1 MGIRWKFL
9 IVVLFFSL
17 PPLVTVIGL
26 SQWGTIRFGNTIA
39 ALTRSV
45 LVQCAGRELQ
55 QTAQGH
61 AHAMGIMLADQHR
74 DHPLNALSADERHDL
89 FTKTEMPSIWSRR
102 AVSFIVNLPAAGTMA
117 LPPAPQVL
125 ASKVFDHSGGKW
137 EALSRPSEEQGALRA
152 ITAEWEAHPSGF
164 IEFPYRGEQAVWAF
178 ARSYEHLGV
187 VIMVSHRDITN
198 HVDAFIQAFARWQ
211 WLDTAIAST
220 AVLLLLVMLAFW
232 QSKSLIRPFAVM
244 AESVQRLG
252 QGDFSARMHIHTGDE
267 RELVAEAFNTMVPQL
282 QDRMEIRKALDVA
295 REIQSRLLPRH
306 LPEIPGYDV
315 AARSVSCDETGG
327 DYYDFF
333 PCSAAACHRIGVVVG
348 DVTGHGIGA
357 ALLMA
362 TARALIR
369 SQAENDVTLSQR
381 IQTVNRML
389 TADVGD
395 SGHFMTVFYLE
406 LDYRTNRIEW
416 VRAGHDPALLYDP
429 VADRFTELSGQGI
442 TLGIDADAVFG
453 QFTADFSAPDNVLF
467 MGTDGLWEAHD
478 GQGAIAGK
486 DHVKAVIR
494 QQAHQPAEAI
504 LTALLDATEQ
514 FRGDTPQE
522 DDITLV
528 VLKKNDT
535 PLQSCRRVPWNQ

>member
-61 AHAMGIMLADQHR
+61 AHALRIILTEQGISA
-74 DHPLNALSADERHDL
+74 PINALSTDERHAL
-89 FTKTEMPSIWSRR
+89 FKKTEMRSFWSRR
-102 AVSFIVNLPAAGTMA
+102 AVSFIVDLPATGKMA
-117 LPPAPQVL
+117 RPAPQVI
-125 ASKVFDHSGGKW
+125 ASKVFDHTASKW
-137 EALSRPSEEQGALRA
+137 EAPLTSSGEQEALSA
-152 ITAEWEAHPSGF
+152 IAAEWEAHPSGF
-164 IEFPYRGEQAVWAF
+164 IEFPYGGEQAVWSF
-178 ARSYEHLGV
+178 ARADQNLGV
-187 VIMVSHRDITN
+187 IIVVAHRNITN
-198 HVDAFIQAFARWQ
+198 HVDSFIQAFARWQ

-220 AVLLLLVMLAFW
+220 AVLLLVVTLAFW
-232 QSKSLIRPFAVM
+232 QSKALIRPFAVM
-244 AESVQRLG
+244 AEAVQQLG
-252 QGDFSARMHIHTGDE
+252 QGDFTARMHIRTGDE
-267 RELVAEAFNTMVPQL
+267 RELVAKAFNTMVPQL

-295 REIQSRLLPRH
+295 REIQNRLLPRK
-306 LPEIPGYDV
+306 LPDIPGYDR

-333 PCSAAACHRIGVVVG
+333 PCSTAGCHRMGIVVG

-369 SQAENDVTLSQR
+369 SQAERSASLSQR

-406 LDYRTNRIEW
+406 LDYVTNRIEW

-429 VADRFTELSGQGI
+429 ASDQFRQLSGQGI
-442 TLGIDADAVFG
+442 TLGIDAEAVFG
-453 QFTADFSAPDNVLF
+453 QFASDISTPGSILF

-478 GQGAIAGK
+478 DQGAIAGK
-486 DHVKAVIR
+486 DRLRDTIR
-494 QQAHQPAEAI
+494 QHAHRSADAI
-504 LTALLDATEQ
+504 LKALLDATDQ

-522 DDITLV
+522 DDVTLV
-528 VLKKNDT
+528 VLKKH
-535 PLQSCRRVPWNQ
+535 

>member
-1 MGIRWKFL
+1 VGIRWKFL
-9 IVVLFFSL
+9 IAVLIFSL

-61 AHAMGIMLADQHR
+61 AHALGIMLADQR
-74 DHPLNALSADERHDL
+74 LDRPINTLSADKRHAL
-89 FTKTEMPSIWSRR
+89 FKKTEMRSFWSRR
-102 AVSFIVNLPAAGTMA
+102 AVSFIVDLPARGEVAH
-117 LPPAPQVL
+117 PAPQVI
-125 ASKVFDHSGGKW
+125 ATKVFDQTARKW
-137 EALSRPSEEQGALRA
+137 EAPLSSPGEQEALA
-152 ITAEWEAHPSGF
+152 TIAAEWEAHPSGF
-164 IEFPYRGEQAVWAF
+164 IEFPYRGEPAVWAF
-178 ARSYEHLGV
+178 ARAGQDLGV
-187 VIMVSHRDITN
+187 VIMVARQDITN
-198 HVDAFIQAFARWQ
+198 HVDSFIQAFARWQ
-211 WLDTAIAST
+211 WLDTAIASAT
-220 AVLLLLVMLAFW
+220 VLLLVVILAFW
-232 QSKSLIRPFAVM
+232 QSKALIRPFTVM
-244 AESVQRLG
+244 AEAVQQLG
-252 QGDFSARMHIHTGDE
+252 QGDFSARMHIRTGDE

-295 REIQSRLLPRH
+295 REIQTRLLPH
-306 LPEIPGYDV
+306 NLPEIPGYDI

-333 PCSAAACHRIGVVVG
+333 PCSTAGCHHLGIVVG

-369 SQAENDVTLSQR
+369 TQAERNATLSQR

-406 LDYRTNRIEW
+406 LDHAINRIEW
-416 VRAGHDPALLYDP
+416 VRAGHDPALLFDP
-429 VADRFTELSGQGI
+429 ASNQFRELSGQGI
-442 TLGIDADAVFG
+442 TLGIDAEAVFG
-453 QFTADFSAPDNVLF
+453 QFAADFKAPGSILF

-478 GQGAIAGK
+478 SQGAIAGK
-486 DHVKAVIR
+486 DRTRAVIR
-494 QQAHQPAEAI
+494 RHAQQSADAI
-504 LTALLDATEQ
+504 LRALLDSTKQ
-514 FRGDTPQE
+514 FRGETPQE
-522 DDITLV
+522 DDVTLV
-528 VLKKNDT
+528 VLKKN
-535 PLQSCRRVPWNQ
+535 